1 MLDRDACRLPTR
13 PISEFDC
20 PSILYNFKIGELIQM
35 NALPDDITMLQ
46 AQLESLEARSRAHDL
61 LLAAIAAH
69 LQALI
74 AVPGFLASAFDSAAM
89 TANSLMMSNRSDASI
104 SAQTVQH
111 IEQLRGT
118 FNPRS
123 PDHCRSSN

>member
-1 MLDRDACRLPTR
+1 MRCPRSLIRKTWGLLDAKADRSRVTLDRDACRLPTR
-13 PISEFDC
+13 SISEFGC
-20 PSILYNFKIGELIQM
+20 PSIHYNLKIGELIQM
-35 NALPDDITMLQ
+35 NALPDDIAMLQ

-89 TANSLMMSNRSDASI
+89 TANSLMMSNRSDPGG
-104 SAQTVQH
+104 
-111 IEQLRGT
+111 RW
-118 FNPRS
+118 
-123 PDHCRSSN
+123 

>member
-1 MLDRDACRLPTR
+1 MNDLP
-13 PISEFDC
+13 
-20 PSILYNFKIGELIQM
+20 KV
-35 NALPDDITMLQ
+35 DDIAMLE
-46 AQLESLEARSRAHDL
+46 AKLESLEARSRAHDL

-74 AVPGFLASAFDSAAM
+74 TIPGFLASAFDSAAM
-89 TANSLMMSNRSDASI
+89 AANSLMMSNRSDASI

-111 IEQLRGT
+111 IEQLRAT

-123 PDHCRSSN
+123 TDRCRNSN

>member
-1 MLDRDACRLPTR
+1 
-13 PISEFDC
+13 
-20 PSILYNFKIGELIQM
+20 M
-35 NALPDDITMLQ
+35 NPLPDTDAIAMLE

-74 AVPGFLASAFDSAAM
+74 TIPGFLASAFDSAAVA
-89 TANSLMMSNRSDASI
+89 ANSLLMSNRSDASI

-111 IEQLRGT
+111 IEQLRAT

-123 PDHCRSSN
+123 PDHCRNSN

>member
-1 MLDRDACRLPTR
+1 
-13 PISEFDC
+13 
-20 PSILYNFKIGELIQM
+20 M
-35 NALPDDITMLQ
+35 NASPDDVAMLQ

-74 AVPGFLASAFDSAAM
+74 TIPGFLASAFDSVAM
-89 TANSLMMSNRSDASI
+89 TANSLVMYNRSDASI
-104 SAQTVQH
+104 CAQAVQH
-111 IEQLRGT
+111 IEQLRET

-123 PDHCRSSN
+123 PAHSQNSN